1 MVNIISWDEKYAI
14 NVPRID
20 EQHQILF
27 NYLNEYYDSL
37 ANGKSMSIIDSTLKK
52 LVDYANYHFKDEE
65 DFMTLLPDYDSHSHK
80 NQHNYFIVK
89 VKEMINMKKEEIN
102 FELFNFMKEWILNHV
117 LITDKKMGQYK

>member
-20 EQHQILF
+20 EQHQMLF
-27 NYLNEYYDSL
+27 NYLNEYYNSL

-65 DFMTLLPDYDSHSHK
+65 DFMMLLPNYDFHSHK

>member
-37 ANGKSMSIIDSTLKK
+37 ANGKSLSIIDSTLKK
-52 LVDYANYHFKDEE
+52 LIDYANYHFKDEE
-65 DFMTLLPDYDSHSHK
+65 DFMTLLPDYDFHSHK

-89 VKEMINMKKEEIN
+89 VQEMSNMEREEIN

>member
-1 MVNIISWDEKYAI
+1 MVNIISWEEKYAI

-37 ANGKSMSIIDSTLKK
+37 ANGKSISIIDFTLKK
-52 LVDYANYHFKDEE
+52 LIDYANYHFKDEE
-65 DFMTLLPDYDSHSHK
+65 DFMTLLPDYDFHSHK